1 MSEVERLYTVEQV
14 AKMTSLTTRTIQNY
28 LRTGILR
35 GRRIG
40 GQWRFTATDIREM
53 ITGRNGSS
61 EAAAEQRQNVIDFLD
76 GVNTDIGGETQI
88 CTVIDLYLPR
98 EDAENTY
105 NKLHEL
111 VESEKGENHL
121 ILQYSYADASQKARF
136 LLFAPTALIGKAME
150 ILK

>member
-61 EAAAEQRQNVIDFLD
+61 RSGGGAKAER
-76 GVNTDIGGETQI
+76 
-88 CTVIDLYLPR
+88 
-98 EDAENTY
+98 
-105 NKLHEL
+105 H
-111 VESEKGENHL
+111 
-121 ILQYSYADASQKARF
+121 RF
-136 LLFAPTALIGKAME
+136 S
-150 ILK
+150 

>member
-14 AKMTSLTTRTIQNY
+14 AKMTSLTSRTVQNY

-53 ITGRNGSS
+53 INNRNGS
-61 EAAAEQRQNVIDFLD
+61 AETATEQKQNVID
-76 GVNTDIGGETQI
+76 GINTDIGGEIQI
-88 CTVIDLYLPR
+88 CTIADLYLPR
-98 EDAENTY
+98 EDAENKY
-105 NKLHEL
+105 DKLHEL
-111 VESEKGENHL
+111 IESEKGDAHL
-121 ILQYSYADASQKARF
+121 IFQYSYADANQKARF
-136 LLFAPTALIGKAME
+136 LLFAPPEIISKAME